1 MWIVY
6 LSIAIVLVALIMLA
20 VSAMK
25 TFKDTKPAIASINQT
40 VNNIQADMDR
50 VTAETDQLQ
59 TTQGEIQADIQKKK
73 SSIMYTVNE
82 AKRTPKVAKEFAKS
96 MKK

>member
-1 MWIVY
+1 MWLIY
-6 LSIAIVLVALIMLA
+6 LSIAIVAVALILLA

-25 TFKDTKPAIASINQT
+25 TFKETKPAIDSINQT
-40 VNNIQADMDR
+40 VSNIQADMNR
-50 VTAETDQLQ
+50 VTAETEQLQ
-59 TTQGEIQADIQKKK
+59 TTQGEIQSDIQMKK

-96 MKK
+96 MKR